1 MSFIK
6 KLKALLEMT
15 KPAQL
20 GLLLVTVFGAYF
32 AAGTPINIR
41 NLLLL
46 IPVGIG
52 GIGGVTA
59 LNMYLEIDIDSI
71 MKRTRKRPLPSRQ
84 LSKGE
89 AILGIILLI
98 LIGIIAAD
106 FINKY
111 VVFAIIMGL
120 LFDIIGYTELTK
132 RTTASNILFGG
143 VAGAMPSLGGWAAAT
158 GSLGVGG
165 ILLALIV
172 LAWIPM
178 HIWFIVY
185 YHIDDYKNA
194 SIPMLPVVSN
204 EKTFGSLVIFS
215 IISLDVLVWLFY
227 LLEGRGLI
235 AASLST
241 IFVLI
246 ALLKIKKFIGSP
258 SKDNAL
264 SVFKFAN
271 SVIATFFILAR
282 FL

>member
-6 KLKALLEMT
+6 KLKALFEMT

-59 LNMYLEIDIDSI
+59 LNMYLEVDIDSI
-71 MKRTRKRPLPSRQ
+71 MKRTRKRPLPSKQ
-84 LSKGE
+84 LSKEE
-89 AILGIILLI
+89 AILGIIFLI

-132 RTTASNILFGG
+132 RTTVSNIIFGG
-143 VAGAMPSLGGWAAAT
+143 IAGAMPSLGGWAAAT
-158 GSLGVGG
+158 GSFGIGG

-185 YHIDDYKNA
+185 YHMDDYKNA
-194 SIPMLPVVSN
+194 SIPMLPVISN
-204 EKTFGSLVIFS
+204 EKTFGGLVIFS
-215 IISLDVLVWLFY
+215 IISLDILVWLFY

-241 IFVLI
+241 VFVLI
-246 ALLKIKKFIGSP
+246 ALLKIRKFILSP

-271 SVIATFFILAR
+271 SILAAFFVLVR

>member
-6 KLKALLEMT
+6 KAKALFNMT
-15 KPAQL
+15 KPAQM
-20 GLLLVTVFGAYF
+20 GLLLITVYGAYF
-32 AAGTPINIR
+32 AAGTSINIR

-46 IPVGIG
+46 LPVGIG

-59 LNMYLEIDIDSI
+59 LNMYLEVDIDSI
-71 MKRTRKRPLPSRQ
+71 MARTRKRPLPSKQ
-84 LSKGE
+84 LSNTE
-89 AILGIILLI
+89 AIVGIILLI

-120 LFDIIGYTELTK
+120 FFDIIGYTELTK
-132 RTTASNILFGG
+132 RTTATNILFGG
-143 VAGAMPSLGGWAAAT
+143 IAGAMPSLGGWAAAT
-158 GSLGVGG
+158 GYYGIGG

-185 YHIDDYKNA
+185 YNIDDYKNA
-194 SIPMLPVVSN
+194 SIPMLPVISN
-204 EKTFGSLVIFS
+204 EKTFGNIVVFS
-215 IISLDVLVWLFY
+215 IISLAILSWLFY
-227 LLEGRGLI
+227 FLEGRGMI

-241 IFVLI
+241 ILVII
-246 ALLKIKKFIGSP
+246 ALLKINKFMRYP
-258 SKDNAL
+258 SKNNAL

-271 SVIATFFILAR
+271 SVIAVVFVLAR
-282 FL
+282 FF

>member
-158 GSLGVGG
+158 GSLGIGG

>member
-41 NLLLL
+41 DLLLL

-71 MKRTRKRPLPSRQ
+71 MKRTRNRPLPSRQ

-158 GSLGVGG
+158 GSLGIGG

-246 ALLKIKKFIGSP
+246 ALLKIKKFMGSP

-271 SVIATFFILAR
+271 SVLATFFILAR